1 MAYQRIIYLNK
12 SNFLKIIKKLIFLP
26 SLLESFELCLI
37 IFIFYFTFN
46 VTFYFVSINF
56 SISIFIYYPKYSK
69 ELT

>member
-46 VTFYFVSINF
+46 VIFYI
-56 SISIFIYYPKYSK
+56 ISIYNVIQLIFLNKYIYLLS
-69 ELT
+69 